1 MVIFVSL
8 DRLLSFDLWCF
19 WVPTPFLKHLNIFY
33 LFRAVLGSEQNEAEG
48 REISYILLAPT
59 YACCP
64 PLSASP
70 SKVVYLSQLIMNW
83 HHDHPEPTVCIKFH
97 SWCCAVYN
105 LNKSKMTCIY
115 HYSIKQ
121 SNFTALKMFLWKSP
135 PSFDPC
141 LGRPSHLKNNK
152 NIFYSFKSFNIYI

>member
-1 MVIFVSL
+1 M
-8 DRLLSFDLWCF
+8 
-19 WVPTPFLKHLNIFY
+19 NIFY

-48 REISYILLAPT
+48 REISHILLAPM
-59 YACCP
+59 YAYCP

-83 HHDHPEPTVCIKFH
+83 HHDHPESTVCIKFH

-121 SNFTALKMFLWKSP
+121 SNFTALKCSSENLHLVLILVWEGLLTSKTTRISSTVLRVLIHIFKVLILLEFLFVLVW
-135 PSFDPC
+135 
-141 LGRPSHLKNNK
+141 GRVD
-152 NIFYSFKSFNIYI
+152 